1 MRVCSVPALLCGIL
15 VAVYWM
21 RVGRMAI
28 KTRRKT
34 GNAANLLPPELL
46 GRLLRIIWF
55 PTVGAWITLPFVV
68 ATRQQLQLPIFLRPL
83 FVDRVINYAAAILV
97 GACLAAS
104 WVCWR
109 RMGKSWRMGI
119 NPNEKTTLIVSGPYA
134 YVRHPI
140 YALSTLMMLATIV
153 AVPSPAMLAVG
164 LVHSLLLQWEARREE
179 QYLLSVHGDTYG
191 RYRSAVGRFIPR
203 RFKPFVMGNA

>member
-1 MRVCSVPALLCGIL
+1 MRVYSVPALLCGIL

-55 PTVGAWITLPFVV
+55 PTVGAWIILPFVV

-97 GACLAAS
+97 GVCLAAS

-153 AVPSPAMLAVG
+153 SVPSPTMLVVG

-191 RYRSAVGRFIPR
+191 RYRSAVGRFVPR
-203 RFKPFVMGNA
+203 RFKPFAMGKA

>member
-1 MRVCSVPALLCGIL
+1 MRVYSVPALLLGIF

-21 RVGRMAI
+21 RVTSMAI

-55 PTVGAWITLPFVV
+55 PTVGAWIILPFVV
-68 ATRQQLQLPIFLRPL
+68 ATRPQLQLPFFLRPL
-83 FVDRVINYAAAILV
+83 LVGGVVNYAAAMMV

-140 YALSTLMMLATIV
+140 YALSTLMMFATIV
-153 AVPSPAMLAVG
+153 AVPSPAMLAAG
-164 LVHSLLLQWEARREE
+164 LAHSLLLQWEARREE
-179 QYLLSVHGDTYG
+179 QYLLGVHGETYA
-191 RYRSAVGRFIPR
+191 RYRSATGRFIPR
-203 RFKPFVMGNA
+203 RFKPFVAGKA